1 LKCTNGNQDAQS
13 QAMASLGDKSL
24 LPITDSGRPVPKE
37 NHDGYLKEQDLERS
51 ATKRTSTR
59 TFTQPVQSGSG
70 M

>member
-1 LKCTNGNQDAQS
+1 
-13 QAMASLGDKSL
+13 
-24 LPITDSGRPVPKE
+24 VPKE